1 MAPAVNDPPPLMDRL
16 RAASRSA
23 HRSSTVSALAATA
36 TVAAAPSAY
45 RHAVVAFATIYAELE
60 ATIAAGRMAVPRL
73 GALHCPPL
81 YRSAA
86 LAADVAFHWGGGGDD
101 AAAAA
106 AALAAPS
113 SPAVAAYVAYL
124 RSLRAARP
132 PVGLI
137 GVATAMHIAPAAGG
151 STLARILKRTLRLG
165 GGDGDD
171 GASAGDGGGGGDR
184 GTPGL
189 AVFAY
194 PGVDVPRVRRAYE
207 EGLNALRLSDAEV
220 ATVLAARARVF
231 ALNDAVFVEVASA
244 AARRGVAATARA
256 VAAVAVVAGSVWWA
270 RDALAGSLGV
280 VLGVA

>member
-1 MAPAVNDPPPLMDRL
+1 MDRL
-16 RAASRSA
+16 RAASRAA

-36 TVAAAPSAY
+36 AVAAAPGAY
-45 RHAVVAFATIYAELE
+45 RQAVVAFATIYAELE

-81 YRSAA
+81 YRARA
-86 LAADVAFHWGGGGDD
+86 LAADVAFHWGRDARD
-101 AAAAA
+101 PATAAAAAA
-106 AALAAPS
+106 AALAAPP

-124 RSLRAARP
+124 RSLRAAVP

-151 STLARILKRTLRLG
+151 STLARILRRTLRLG
-165 GGDGDD
+165 GGGGD
-171 GASAGDGGGGGDR
+171 GDGGGGGGGKGGHR

-189 AVFAY
+189 SVFAY
-194 PGVDVPRVRRAYE
+194 PGVDVPAVRRAYE

-220 ATVLAARARVF
+220 ATVLVARARVF
-231 ALNDAVFVEVASA
+231 ALNDTVFVEVAAA

-256 VAAVAVVAGSVWWA
+256 VAAAAVVVGGVWWA
-270 RDALAGSLGV
+270 REVLVGSLGV
-280 VLGVA
+280 VLGMA